1 MSDKR
6 PKTPVEPTTLVSDE
20 RKPLSYYMNN
30 ALWYFGQPPDPISG
44 QVVPRS
50 TVESWM
56 ERTKEME
63 VNLAKM
69 IAERDELVDRA
80 KEAEEYLVMALG
92 SDAFVRTPDPIQR
105 WIMKARD
112 LLSKYK

>member
-63 VNLAKM
+63 VNLAKL
-69 IAERDELVDRA
+69 IAERDELVAGLRSLIQVYKDR
-80 KEAEEYLVMALG
+80 LG
-92 SDAFVRTPDPIQR
+92 EPIHDGNR
-105 WIMKARD
+105 CMCVYHRNES